1 MKNYTMPVL
10 TEQERENLIA
20 LARIEVKRW
29 DIADGKQ
36 YMVELMNIALAALT
50 AKPEYFYRI
59 RSDGGREGP
68 LHESETESVR
78 KKSWEPLYT
87 APTVPVT
94 QEGEQ

>member
-50 AKPEYFYRI
+50 AKPVAWGVNDTRCHTHEGAGYF
-59 RSDGGREGP
+59 
-68 LHESETESVR
+68 
-78 KKSWEPLYT
+78 PLYEI
-87 APTVPVT
+87 PPVPVIK
-94 QEGEQ
+94 QEGE